1 MANPSLIFRKG
12 TEGRGKAMS
21 HQRKSRKK
29 LIQAVAYYRTSSA
42 TNVGDDKDSLER
54 QRVAVSAFAKRH
66 GYQVGEEFYDPAVSG
81 ADAIEDRPGFTALLD
96 LIEGN
101 GVRTVIVEDVSRF
114 AREMKAHV
122 LGIALLRERGVR
134 LLSAVD
140 GQNLTEETD
149 EMTEGMVT
157 IMAVFAQIEKKRLV
171 KKLRAA
177 RDRKSAKLGRRIEGR
192 KSSYAERKPELV
204 KLAKRLAHANRKQKL
219 SLRAIAAKLAEAGF
233 VTATGKPFSADQVNR
248 LLHT

>member
-1 MANPSLIFRKG
+1 MGKTPSKPL
-12 TEGRGKAMS
+12 T
-21 HQRKSRKK
+21 
-29 LIQAVAYYRTSSA
+29 AVAYFRTSSA
-42 TNVGDDKDSLER
+42 ANVGDEKDSLKR
-54 QRVAVSAFAKRH
+54 QRATVGTFAGRQ
-66 GYQVGEEFYDPAVSG
+66 GYELVDEFYDAAVSG
-81 ADAIEDRPGFTALLD
+81 SDAIEDRPGFAALLD
-96 LIEGN
+96 RIEDN

-140 GQNLTEETD
+140 GQNLTEDTD

-177 RDRKSAKLGRRIEGR
+177 RDRRSAEQGRRIEGR
-192 KSSYAERKPELV
+192 KSYRDVNPELV
-204 KLAKRLAHANRKQKL
+204 RTAKRLVHGNRKQRL
-219 SLRAIAAKLAEAGF
+219 SLRGISSKLAEMGHL
-233 VTATGKPFSADQVNR
+233 TAQGTPFSATQIKR
-248 LLHT
+248 LLEG